1 MKLTTFCLAATIL
14 PIALPLA
21 LSKVPEVPVAAATP
35 AVARTEVV
43 RNKDNNPH
51 RLIVQAVKE
60 AGYSAE
66 LNSPECSVKANYH
79 GFVVPKKRRFVLC
92 LENIPNGTAV
102 FTTIRHEA
110 LHVAQD
116 CHGGPLWPQYQDL
129 NIARAQD
136 EGWDILSYPTK
147 QWAAEAE
154 ARVMANELDAQEV
167 AEVVSEACSPSRR

>member
-21 LSKVPEVPVAAATP
+21 LSKVPEVPAAADP
-35 AVARTEVV
+35 VVARAEVV

-66 LNSPECSVKANYH
+66 LNPPECSTKTNYH
-79 GFVVPKKRRFVLC
+79 GFVIPKKRRFVLC
-92 LENIPNGTAV
+92 LENIPNDTSV

-116 CHGGPLWPQYQDL
+116 CHGGLLWPQRANYHV
-129 NIARAQD
+129 ARAQD
-136 EGWDILSYPTK
+136 EGWHILSYPTK
-147 QWAAEAE
+147 QWAIEAE

-167 AEVVSEACSPSRR
+167 AGVIAKACSPSRR